1 MKQNINI
8 NSEALQEF
16 QQILVL
22 VDWNSVTKLQ
32 DDNAA
37 YNKTLE
43 TQSGL

>member
-16 QQILVL
+16 KQILVL